1 MRRRSITAC
10 YRSICSGRGQ
20 SAKSAPCRSA
30 RRAAKRAV
38 PSASPWTRTASESAG
53 IGRRRATGLRPKVK
67 EWNMTNVER
76 IRALTPQ
83 DLLMLG
89 IKDMAYVK
97 DVEVDGE
104 TVVALFAANGQQI
117 AVMEARQS
125 AVAAAWQNGL

>member
-1 MRRRSITAC
+1 MRAQ
-10 YRSICSGRGQ
+10 GFG
-20 SAKSAPCRSA
+20 
-30 RRAAKRAV
+30 RAAQRA
-38 PSASPWTRTASESAG
+38 SS
-53 IGRRRATGLRPKVK
+53 PKVK

-104 TVVALFAANGQQI
+104 TGVALFAANGQQI
-117 AVMEARQS
+117 AVMEDRQT
-125 AVAAAWQNGL
+125 AVAAAWQNGLAPMTLH